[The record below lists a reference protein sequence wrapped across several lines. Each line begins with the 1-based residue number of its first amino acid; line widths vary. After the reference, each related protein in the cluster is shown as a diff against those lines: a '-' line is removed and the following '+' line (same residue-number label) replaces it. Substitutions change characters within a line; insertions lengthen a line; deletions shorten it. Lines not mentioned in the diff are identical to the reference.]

1 MDLRTDK
8 ERKAREK
15 KELEKMRYC
24 EEGAR
29 LGVEAGQRSK
39 QGGGELEKEWMG
51 RERER
56 QRG

>member
-1 MDLRTDK
+1 MRTDK

-15 KELEKMRYC
+15 KELEKMRYS

-39 QGGGELEKEWMG
+39 QGGGELEKEWIE

>member
-1 MDLRTDK
+1 MRTDK

-39 QGGGELEKEWMG
+39 QGGGELEKEWME